1 MKICKTCKE
10 EKQLINFRQSKRHK
24 DGYVHECKNCMSIK
38 RREYFLENYERHKSK
53 SKEYYEKNKKEL
65 YEKVDKE
72 KKKINDKNYRK
83 KNHEIISAKKLEY
96 YYKNKEKILES
107 RKEHYAE
114 NKDRLNKKSDR
125 KREIRRK
132 SYKKR
137 KYQYVWREILRKT
150 ISQLKLEKK
159 QTTKDILRYSYDDLK
174 VNIESK
180 FENGMSWENHG
191 EWHVDHIIPISLF
204 KEGTNAMIVN
214 KLSNLRPM
222 WKIDNIK
229 KSNKLIL
236 DDEYKYLL
244 NEMIFY
250 LIV

>member
-83 KNHEIISAKKLEY
+83 KNHEIISA
-96 YYKNKEKILES
+96 KILES

>member
-1 MKICKTCKE
+1 
-10 EKQLINFRQSKRHK
+10 
-24 DGYVHECKNCMSIK
+24 MSIVLRNRFRK
-38 RREYFLENYERHKSK
+38 FYKGIRVNSSFIDLIGCVYENY
-53 SKEYYEKNKKEL
+53 
-65 YEKVDKE
+65 
-72 KKKINDKNYRK
+72 
-83 KNHEIISAKKLEY
+83 
-96 YYKNKEKILES
+96 
-107 RKEHYAE
+107 
-114 NKDRLNKKSDR
+114 
-125 KREIRRK
+125 
-132 SYKKR
+132 
-137 KYQYVWREILRKT
+137 
-150 ISQLKLEKK
+150 LKW
-159 QTTKDILRYSYDDLK
+159 
-174 VNIESK
+174 IEFNFDS
-180 FENGMSWENHG
+180 NMSWENHG

>member
-96 YYKNKEKILES
+96 YYKVEKNTMRKIKIDSIKKVIEKEK
-107 RKEHYAE
+107 
-114 NKDRLNKKSDR
+114 
-125 KREIRRK
+125 
-132 SYKKR
+132 
-137 KYQYVWREILRKT
+137 
-150 ISQLKLEKK
+150 
-159 QTTKDILRYSYDDLK
+159 
-174 VNIESK
+174 
-180 FENGMSWENHG
+180 
-191 EWHVDHIIPISLF
+191 
-204 KEGTNAMIVN
+204 
-214 KLSNLRPM
+214 
-222 WKIDNIK
+222 
-229 KSNKLIL
+229 
-236 DDEYKYLL
+236 
-244 NEMIFY
+244 
-250 LIV
+250 